1 MYSNTVSFGACGKS
15 LWISLLQRETII
27 MRQLLDYQWEKTL
40 KIRKIR
46 RQFLENE
53 GKFTDLFFIVV
64 FLTPIDGKISPVLCS
79 VIIRNAENQWSAY
92 LCTTKRKRSPTL
104 HNPSTSIISRH
115 YRCLIN
121 QTMWGLYSI
130 ILYHIIYTKDT

>member
-1 MYSNTVSFGACGKS
+1 
-15 LWISLLQRETII
+15 

-79 VIIRNAENQWSAY
+79 VIIRNAENQ
-92 LCTTKRKRSPTL
+92 
-104 HNPSTSIISRH
+104 
-115 YRCLIN
+115 
-121 QTMWGLYSI
+121 
-130 ILYHIIYTKDT
+130 